1 MWHLFSALHLS
12 LALLSSLQ
20 EPPLLLWCSFSCAT
34 FSPASSFLL
43 YVAPQ
48 TCFFRAGLP
57 LLILASVPSNFR
69 NCAVCILLYGVSF
82 FTWLFRWDSPP
93 PSFFCSK
100 EGWRIVCKSATT
112 KIIHYLFIS
121 RGAHRQWCMQRKDR
135 ASKQNKCCS
144 FIIEA
149 YALKLSHSSLKTPYL
164 KAKETSVKENWF
176 NLTPH

>member
-1 MWHLFSALHLS
+1 MGSTSKQSPAEFTVRLKVISSLSFLHLFFYPRPLMWHLFSALHLS

-82 FTWLFRWDSPP
+82 FTWLFRWDFPP
-93 PSFFCSK
+93 PLSF
-100 EGWRIVCKSATT
+100 V
-112 KIIHYLFIS
+112 L
-121 RGAHRQWCMQRKDR
+121 RK
-135 ASKQNKCCS
+135 AGGLCVKVQL
-144 FIIEA
+144 
-149 YALKLSHSSLKTPYL
+149 LK
-164 KAKETSVKENWF
+164 
-176 NLTPH
+176 